1 MLYLNQVEK
10 LYFNGSNR
18 IQALHGISL
27 KVSPHAFLAVQGKSG
42 SGKTTLLNILG
53 CLDRPESGNYFI
65 DGEETSVKSDNG
77 LAALRNNKFGFVFQ
91 SFNLMPRFSAL
102 ENVMIP
108 FLYSSNPPGKP
119 KETAQK
125 MLEKIGLGDRTKHL
139 PGELSGGQQQRVA
152 IARAL
157 VNNPDVILADEPTG
171 ALDNQTSQEI
181 LDILA
186 ELNSEGKTVIIVTHE
201 KDIAKQCPYVLSLS
215 DGRVDDLKISG
226 NGDLPH
232 GEVVVI

>member
-1 MLYLNQVEK
+1 MLFLNQVEK
-10 LYFNGSNR
+10 VYTNGSNR
-18 IQALHGISL
+18 IEALQEISL
-27 KVSPHAFLAVQGKSG
+27 KISPHTFLAIQGKSG

-53 CLDRPESGNYFI
+53 CLDRPESGTYLI
-65 DGEETSVKSDNG
+65 DEEDTSLKSDNG

-91 SFNLMPRFSAL
+91 SFNLMPRFNAL
-102 ENVMIP
+102 ENVIIP

-119 KETAQK
+119 KEAAQQ
-125 MLEKIGLGDRTKHL
+125 MLTKIGLADRIKHL

-201 KDIAKQCPYVLSLS
+201 KDIAKQCPYVLTLS
-215 DGRVDDLKISG
+215 DGRVVDLKKPG
-226 NGDLPH
+226 NNNLSNGGVTVL
-232 GEVVVI
+232 

>member
-10 LYFNGSNR
+10 VYANGSNR
-18 IQALHGISL
+18 IEALQEISL
-27 KVSPHAFLAVQGKSG
+27 KISPHTFLAIQGKSG

-53 CLDRPESGNYFI
+53 CLDRPESGTYLI
-65 DGEETSVKSDNG
+65 DGEDTSVKSDNG
-77 LAALRNNKFGFVFQ
+77 LAALRNKKFGFVFQ
-91 SFNLMPRFSAL
+91 SFNLMPRFNAL
-102 ENVMIP
+102 ENVIIP
-108 FLYSSNPPGKP
+108 FLYSSNPPGRP
-119 KETAQK
+119 KEAAQQ
-125 MLEKIGLGDRTKHL
+125 MLEKVGLGDRTKHL

-201 KDIAKQCPYVLSLS
+201 KDIAKQCPYVLTLS
-215 DGRVDDLKISG
+215 DGRAIDLKQPG
-226 NGDLPH
+226 NGKLSN
-232 GEVVVI
+232 GEVAVL

>member
-10 LYFNGSNR
+10 VYSNGSNR
-18 IQALHGISL
+18 IEALQEISL
-27 KVSPHAFLAVQGKSG
+27 KISPHTFLAIQGKSG

-53 CLDRPESGNYFI
+53 CLDRPGSGAYQI
-65 DGEETSVKSDNG
+65 DGEDTSLKSDNG
-77 LAALRNNKFGFVFQ
+77 LAALRNKKFGFVFQ
-91 SFNLMPRFSAL
+91 SFNLMPRFNAL
-102 ENVMIP
+102 ENVIIP
-108 FLYSSNPPGKP
+108 FLYSSNPPGRP
-119 KETAQK
+119 KEAAQQ
-125 MLEKIGLGDRTKHL
+125 MLEKVGLGDRTKHL

-201 KDIAKQCPYVLSLS
+201 KDIAKQCPYVLTLS
-215 DGRVDDLKISG
+215 DGRAIDLKQPG
-226 NGDLPH
+226 NGKLSN
-232 GEVVVI
+232 GEVAVL

>member
-10 LYFNGSNR
+10 VYSNGSNR
-18 IQALHGISL
+18 IEGLHGISL
-27 KVSPHAFLAVQGKSG
+27 KISPHTFLAVQGKSG

-53 CLDRPESGNYFI
+53 CLDRPESGAYFI
-65 DGEETSVKSDNG
+65 NGEDTGVIPDNG

-91 SFNLMPRFSAL
+91 SFNLMPRFNAL
-102 ENVMIP
+102 ENVIIP
-108 FLYSSNPPGKP
+108 FLYSFNPPGKP
-119 KETAQK
+119 KETAQR
-125 MLEKIGLGDRTKHL
+125 MLEKVGLGDRTKHL

-157 VNNPDVILADEPTG
+157 VNNPDIILADEPTG

-201 KDIAKQCPYVLSLS
+201 KDIAKQCPFVLTLS
-215 DGRVDDLKISG
+215 DGRVNDLKYSG
-226 NGDLPH
+226 NGDLSH
-232 GEVVVI
+232 GEVTVV